1 MNEIITLSQPA
12 IFSLIVVLLMLLAL
26 MLEIIEADVIVFG
39 ALGVLLISGIITP
52 KEALSGF
59 ANQGMLT
66 VAILFVVAYSAQTA
80 GFMQF
85 FADRAMGDGRG
96 GEGTS
101 LLRMMLPVAALSA
114 FLNNTPIVAMF
125 TPYLKDWAQR
135 NGFAPSKFLIPLS
148 YATIFGGVFTLIGT
162 STNLVVS
169 GLFQQKHGQ
178 NISMFELGL
187 VGLPCG
193 IIGIVYLYFAG
204 RHLLPDNRIELINA
218 EQGREYLLEVSVPP
232 DSRLLGKTI
241 EAAGLRNLE
250 QLYLVEIVRAGETI
264 APVKPQDHLHAGD
277 RLIFT
282 GKVDGIAQLQ
292 KISGLQ
298 PAHGHDLR
306 QELLKSGN
314 ARLVEVVVSPSCP
327 MLGKT
332 IKEGN
337 FRARYDAAVLAVHR
351 HGERL
356 KVKLGNLALKPG
368 DTLLLLAG
376 DDFIKRWNFSRE
388 FYLVSKVTD
397 LPRVNRKKSII
408 SFCAL
413 LGMVILSACGILDIF
428 EAAILA
434 MLVLLFT
441 RCITTVEARRS
452 IELNVLIVIASS
464 FGISRALEK
473 TGAAVWLADQIISSV
488 QMWGALGVLAA
499 ICLMTT
505 ILTEVITNNAAAAV
519 IFPIAMASAQQLH
532 VDPKPF
538 VIAIAI
544 SASASFATP
553 IGYQTNMMV
562 YGPGGYRA
570 RDYLKVGV
578 PLNILYM
585 IVSIALIPLFWK
597 F

>member
-1 MNEIITLSQPA
+1 MTTAALFVIA
-12 IFSLIVVLLMLLAL
+12 VVVLMLIAL
-26 MLEIIEADVIVFG
+26 MLELIEADVIVFS

-52 KEALSGF
+52 KEALAGF
-59 ANQGMLT
+59 ANKGMLT
-66 VAILFVVAYSAQTA
+66 VAILFIVAYAAQTA

-85 FADRAMGDGRG
+85 FADRVMGDGRG
-96 GEGTS
+96 GEGRS
-101 LLRMMLPVAALSA
+101 LLRMMLPVAGLSA

-125 TPYLKDWAQR
+125 TPYLRDWSQR

-169 GLFQQKHGQ
+169 GLYSQKYGQ
-178 NISMFELGL
+178 NLGMFELGL
-187 VGLPCG
+187 IGLPCG
-193 IIGIVYLYFAG
+193 LIGIMYMVFVG
-204 RHLLPDNRIELINA
+204 RRLLPDTRVAGADVA
-218 EQGREYLLEVSVPP
+218 EGREYLLEVMVAEAAGLP
-232 DSRLLGKTI
+232 GKTV
-241 EAAGLRNLE
+241 EAAGLRSLE
-250 QLYLVEIVRAGETI
+250 QLYLVEIIREGVII
-264 APVKPQDHLHAGD
+264 APVKPQEHLHAGD

-282 GKVDGIAQLQ
+282 GRAEGVAQLQ
-292 KISGLQ
+292 QIRGLQ
-298 PAHGHDLR
+298 PVHGHDLR
-306 QELLKSGN
+306 QELLQNGE

-356 KVKLGNLALKPG
+356 RTKLGELVLKPG

-376 DDFIKRWNFSRE
+376 DDFTKRWNFSRE
-388 FYLVSKVTD
+388 FYLVSKISD
-397 LPRVNRKKSII
+397 LPRINRKKSII
-408 SFCAL
+408 TFCAL
-413 LGMVILSACGILDIF
+413 AGMVALSASGLMDIF

-434 MLVLLFT
+434 TLALLFT

-452 IELNVLIVIASS
+452 IELNVLIVIASA
-464 FGISRALEK
+464 FGISTALEK
-473 TGAAVWLADQIISSV
+473 TGAAAWLADRVIGSV
-488 QMWGALGVLAA
+488 DQWGPIGVLAA
-499 ICLMTT
+499 IYLMTT

-519 IFPIAMASAQQLH
+519 IFPIAMASAQQMQ
-532 VDPKPF
+532 VDPRPF

-544 SASASFATP
+544 AASASFATP

-570 RDYLKVGV
+570 RDFLKVGL
-578 PLNILYM
+578 PLNLLYM
-585 IVSIALIPLFWK
+585 LVAIALIPLFWK

>member
-1 MNEIITLSQPA
+1 MTLSLSA
-12 IFSLIVVLLMLLAL
+12 IFSIIVVLVMLAAL
-26 MLEIIEADVIVFG
+26 MLELIEADVIVFG
-39 ALGVLLISGIITP
+39 ALGILLISGIITP

-66 VAILFVVAYSAQTA
+66 VAILFIVAYAAQTA

-85 FADRAMGDGRG
+85 FADRVMGNGKG
-96 GEGTS
+96 GEGRS
-101 LLRMMLPVAALSA
+101 LLRMMLPVAGLSA

-125 TPYLKDWAQR
+125 TPYLRDWSQR

-169 GLFQQKHGQ
+169 GLYQQKYGQ
-178 NISMFELGL
+178 SIGMFELGI

-193 IIGIVYLYFAG
+193 IAGMLYLYFIG
-204 RHLLPDNRIELINA
+204 RHLLPDNRTTSDTTDE
-218 EQGREYLLEVSVPP
+218 GREYLLEVKVAP
-232 DSRLLGKTI
+232 DADIIGKTV

-250 QLYLVEIVRAGETI
+250 QLFLVEIVRENEQI
-264 APVKPQDHLHAGD
+264 APVKPQEHLCAGD
-277 RLIFT
+277 CLIFT
-282 GKVDGIAQLQ
+282 GKVEGITQLQ
-292 KISGLQ
+292 KIAGLQ
-298 PAHGHDLR
+298 PLHGHDLR
-306 QELLKSGN
+306 QELQHNGE

-356 KVKLGNLALKPG
+356 KVKLGDLILKPG

-388 FYLVSKVTD
+388 FYLVSKATD
-397 LPRVNRKKSII
+397 LPRVNRKKAII

-413 LGMVILSACGILDIF
+413 LGMVLLSACGVLDIF
-428 EAAILA
+428 EAAIIA

-473 TGAAVWLADQIISSV
+473 TGAAAWLADHIISSV
-488 QMWGALGVLAA
+488 QIWGALGVLAA

-538 VIAIAI
+538 VVAIAI

-570 RDYLKVGV
+570 RDFLKVGV

-585 IVSIALIPLFWK
+585 LVSIALIPLFWK

>member
-1 MNEIITLSQPA
+1 MPLTPSA
-12 IFSLIVVLLMLLAL
+12 IVAICVVLLMLVGL
-26 MLEIIEADVIVFG
+26 MLELIEADVIVFG
-39 ALGVLLISGIITP
+39 ALGVLLVSGIITP
-52 KEALSGF
+52 KEALTGF

-66 VAILFVVAYSAQTA
+66 VAILFIVAYAAQSA
-80 GFMQF
+80 GFMQIC
-85 FADRAMGDGRG
+85 ADRVMGNGQS
-96 GEGTS
+96 GEARS
-101 LLRMMLPVAALSA
+101 LLRMMLPVAGLSA

-125 TPYLKDWAQR
+125 TPYLREWTQR
-135 NGFAPSKFLIPLS
+135 NGYAPSKFLIPLS

-169 GLFQQKHGQ
+169 GLYQQKHGQ
-178 NISMFELGL
+178 SLGMFELGL

-193 IIGIVYLYFAG
+193 IAGILYLFFIG
-204 RHLLPDNRIELINA
+204 RHLLPDNRVETRSKD
-218 EQGREYLLEVSVPP
+218 EGREYLLEVKVVTDTDIIGKSV
-232 DSRLLGKTI
+232 

-250 QLYLVEIVRAGETI
+250 QLYLVEIARDGARI
-264 APVKPQDHLHAGD
+264 APVKPQEHLQKGD

-282 GKVDGIAQLQ
+282 GRVEGVAQLQ
-292 KISGLQ
+292 KIRGLQ
-298 PAHGHDLR
+298 PVHGHDLR
-306 QELLKSGN
+306 HDLMSNGE

-351 HGERL
+351 HGELL
-356 KVKLGNLALKPG
+356 KAKLGDLVLKPG
-368 DTLLLLAG
+368 DTLLLLTG

-388 FYLVSKVTD
+388 FYLVSKAFD

-408 SFCAL
+408 SLFAL
-413 LGMVILSACGILDIF
+413 LGMVALSALGLMDIF

-434 MLVLLFT
+434 TLVLLFT

-473 TGAAVWLADQIISSV
+473 TGAAAWLADQIISSV
-488 QMWGALGVLAA
+488 QIWGAMGVLAA

-519 IFPIAMASAQQLH
+519 IFPIAMASAQQLQ

-585 IVSIALIPLFWK
+585 LVSIAVIPLFWK

>member
-1 MNEIITLSQPA
+1 MSLSA
-12 IFSLIVVLLMLLAL
+12 LFTISVILLMLVAL
-26 MLEIIEADVIVFG
+26 MLELIEADVIVFG

-59 ANQGMLT
+59 SNQGMLT
-66 VAILFVVAYSAQTA
+66 VAILFIVAYAAQSA

-85 FADRAMGDGRG
+85 FADRVMGNGKS
-96 GEGTS
+96 GEGRS
-101 LLRMMLPVAALSA
+101 LLRMMIPVAGLSA

-125 TPYLKDWAQR
+125 TPYLREWSQR

-169 GLFQQKHGQ
+169 GLYSQKYGGRLG
-178 NISMFELGL
+178 MFELGM
-187 VGLPCG
+187 VGVPCG
-193 IIGIVYLYFAG
+193 IAGILYLYFVG
-204 RHLLPDNRIELINA
+204 RHLLPDNRVDNGNTDE
-218 EQGREYLLEVSVPP
+218 GREYLLEVKVA
-232 DSRLLGKTI
+232 DDAGLVGKTI

-250 QLYLVEIVRAGETI
+250 QLYMVEIVRDNERI
-264 APVKPQDHLHAGD
+264 APVKPQELLHAGD

-282 GKVDGIAQLQ
+282 GKTEGVIQLQ
-292 KISGLQ
+292 KISGLL
-298 PAHGHDLR
+298 PVHGHNLQ
-306 QELLKSGN
+306 QELLQNGE

-356 KVKLGNLALKPG
+356 RSKLGELVLKPG

-376 DDFIKRWNFSRE
+376 DDFTKRWNFSRE
-388 FYLVSKVTD
+388 FYLVSKVGD

-408 SFCAL
+408 TFLAL
-413 LGMVILSACGILDIF
+413 AGMVGLSAAGLMDIF

-434 MLVLLFT
+434 TLVLLFT

-464 FGISRALEK
+464 FGISKALEK
-473 TGAAVWLADQIISSV
+473 TGAAAWLADQIIGSV
-488 QMWGALGVLAA
+488 HGWGAIGVLAA

-505 ILTEVITNNAAAAV
+505 VLTEVITNNAAAAV

-570 RDYLKVGV
+570 KDFLKVGV

-585 IVSIALIPLFWK
+585 IVSILVIPLFWK

>member
-1 MNEIITLSQPA
+1 MSLPA
-12 IFSLIVVLLMLLAL
+12 LFTIAVVLLMLAAL
-26 MLEIIEADVIVFG
+26 MLELIEADVIVFG

-59 ANQGMLT
+59 SNQGMLT
-66 VAILFVVAYSAQTA
+66 VAILFIVAYAAQTA

-85 FADRAMGDGRG
+85 FADRVMGNGKG
-96 GEGTS
+96 GEGRS
-101 LLRMMLPVAALSA
+101 LLRLMIPVAGLSA

-125 TPYLKDWAQR
+125 TPYLREWSQR
-135 NGFAPSKFLIPLS
+135 NGFAPSRFLIPLS

-169 GLFQQKHGQ
+169 GLYSQKYGAHLG
-178 NISMFELGL
+178 MFELAL

-193 IIGIVYLYFAG
+193 IAGILYLYFVG
-204 RHLLPDNRIELINA
+204 RHLLPDNRVASVGADE
-218 EQGREYLLEVSVPP
+218 GREYLLEVKVADDAS
-232 DSRLLGKTI
+232 LIGKNI

-250 QLYLVEIVRAGETI
+250 QLYMVEIVRDNERI
-264 APVKPQDHLHAGD
+264 APVKPQELLHAGD

-282 GKVDGIAQLQ
+282 GRAEGVVQLQ
-292 KISGLQ
+292 KINGLL
-298 PAHGHDLR
+298 PVHGHNLR
-306 QELLKSGN
+306 QELLQNGE

-356 KVKLGNLALKPG
+356 LDKLGELVLKPG

-376 DDFIKRWNFSRE
+376 DDFTKRWNFSRE
-388 FYLVSKVTD
+388 FYLVSKISD
-397 LPRVNRKKSII
+397 LPRINRKKSII
-408 SFCAL
+408 TFCAL
-413 LGMVILSACGILDIF
+413 AGMVALSAAGLMDIF

-434 MLVLLFT
+434 TLVLLFT

-464 FGISRALEK
+464 FGISKALEK
-473 TGAAVWLADQIISSV
+473 TGAAAWLADQVIGSV
-488 QMWGALGVLAA
+488 EQWGVIGVLAA
-499 ICLMTT
+499 IYLMTT

-570 RDYLKVGV
+570 KDFFKVGV

-585 IVSIALIPLFWK
+585 VVSILLIPLFWK

>member
-1 MNEIITLSQPA
+1 MSISALFTIA
-12 IFSLIVVLLMLLAL
+12 VVLLMLIAL
-26 MLEIIEADVIVFG
+26 MLELIEADVIVFG
-39 ALGVLLISGIITP
+39 ALAVLFISGIITP
-52 KEALSGF
+52 KEALAGF
-59 ANQGMLT
+59 SNQGMLT
-66 VAILFVVAYSAQTA
+66 VAILFIVAYAAQSA

-85 FADRAMGDGRG
+85 FADRVMGNGKG
-96 GEGTS
+96 GEARS
-101 LLRMMLPVAALSA
+101 LLRMMIPVASLSA

-125 TPYLKDWAQR
+125 TPYLRDWSQR

-169 GLFQQKHGQ
+169 GLYSQKYGGHLG
-178 NISMFELGL
+178 MFELGL
-187 VGLPCG
+187 VGIPCG
-193 IIGIVYLYFAG
+193 IAGMLYLYFAG
-204 RHLLPDNRIELINA
+204 RHLLPDNRVEGVSA
-218 EQGREYLLEVSVPP
+218 DEGREYLLEVEIADAAS
-232 DSRLLGKTI
+232 LIGKTV

-250 QLYLVEIVRAGETI
+250 QLYMVEIVRNNKRI
-264 APVKPQDHLHAGD
+264 APVKPQEYLQTGD

-282 GKVDGIAQLQ
+282 GKVEGVAQLQ
-292 KISGLQ
+292 KIGGLR
-298 PAHGHDLR
+298 PVHGHNLH
-306 QELLKSGN
+306 QELLQNGE

-356 KVKLGNLALKPG
+356 RGKLGELVLRPG
-368 DTLLLLAG
+368 DTLLLLTG

-388 FYLVSKVTD
+388 FYLVSKISN

-408 SFCAL
+408 TFCAL
-413 LGMVILSACGILDIF
+413 VAMVALSAAGLMDIL
-428 EAAILA
+428 EAAVLA
-434 MLVLLFT
+434 TLVLLFT

-464 FGISRALEK
+464 FGISKALEK
-473 TGAAVWLADQIISSV
+473 TGAAAWLADQIIGSV
-488 QMWGALGVLAA
+488 EQWGAVGVLAA
-499 ICLMTT
+499 ICLITT

-519 IFPIAMASAQQLH
+519 IFPIAMASAHQLQ

-570 RDYLKVGV
+570 KDFLKVGV
-578 PLNILYM
+578 PLNIIYM
-585 IVSIALIPLFWK
+585 VVSILVIPLFWK

>member
-1 MNEIITLSQPA
+1 MTLSLLA
-12 IFSLIVVLLMLLAL
+12 IVTIVVVLLMLFAL
-26 MLEIIEADVIVFG
+26 MLELIEADVIVFS
-39 ALGVLLISGIITP
+39 ALGILLISGIVTP
-52 KEALSGF
+52 KEALEGF
-59 ANQGMLT
+59 SNKGMLT
-66 VAILFVVAYSAQTA
+66 VAVLFIVAYAAQTA

-85 FADRAMGDGRG
+85 FADRVMGNGKG
-96 GEGTS
+96 GEGRS
-101 LLRMMLPVAALSA
+101 LLRMMIPIAGLSA

-125 TPYLKDWAQR
+125 TPYLRDWAQR

-169 GLFQQKHGQ
+169 GLYSQKYGHSLG
-178 NISMFELGL
+178 MFELGL

-193 IIGIVYLYFAG
+193 MVGILYLYFIG
-204 RHLLPDNRIELINA
+204 RHLLPDNRVTAASKDE
-218 EQGREYLLEVSVPP
+218 GREYLLEVRVAV
-232 DSRLLGKTI
+232 DADLIGKTV
-241 EAAGLRNLE
+241 EAAGLRSLE
-250 QLYLVEIVRAGETI
+250 QLFLVEIVRADEQI
-264 APVKPQDHLHAGD
+264 APVKPQEHLCAGD

-282 GKVDGIAQLQ
+282 GKVEGIAQLQ
-292 KISGLQ
+292 KIAGLQ
-298 PAHGHDLR
+298 PLHGHDLR
-306 QELLKSGN
+306 QELQHNGD

-413 LGMVILSACGILDIF
+413 LGMVVLSACGILDIF

-562 YGPGGYRA
+562 YGPGGYKA
-570 RDYLKVGV
+570 RDFIKVGL

-585 IVSIALIPLFWK
+585 LVSIILIPLFWK

>member
-1 MNEIITLSQPA
+1 MLLTPA
-12 IFSLIVVLLMLLAL
+12 AFFSIIVVLLMLVAL
-26 MLEIIEADVIVFG
+26 MLELIEADVIVFST
-39 ALGVLLISGIITP
+39 LGILLISGIITP
-52 KEALSGF
+52 KEALEGF
-59 ANQGMLT
+59 ANKGMLT
-66 VAILFVVAYSAQTA
+66 VAILFVVAYAAQTA

-85 FADRAMGDGRG
+85 FADRVMGNGKG
-96 GEGTS
+96 NEGHS
-101 LLRMMLPVAALSA
+101 LLRMMIPIAGLSA

-125 TPYLKDWAQR
+125 TPYLRDWTQR
-135 NGFAPSKFLIPLS
+135 NGFSPSKFLIPLS

-169 GLFQQKHGQ
+169 GLYNQKYGQ
-178 NISMFELGL
+178 SLGMFELGL

-193 IIGIVYLYFAG
+193 IAGMAYLYFVG
-204 RHLLPDNRIELINA
+204 RRLLPDNYVNNA
-218 EQGREYLLEVSVPP
+218 TVGEGREYLLEVKVAA
-232 DSRLLGKTI
+232 DSGLSGKTI

-250 QLYLVEIVRAGETI
+250 QLYLVEIARNGETI
-264 APVKPQDHLHAGD
+264 APVKPQEHLYAGD

-282 GKVDGIAQLQ
+282 GKAEGIAQLQ

-298 PAHGHDLR
+298 PLHGHDLR
-306 QELLKSGN
+306 EELQHNGE

-356 KVKLGNLALKPG
+356 KVKLGDLTLKPG

-408 SFCAL
+408 SFSAL
-413 LGMVILSACGILDIF
+413 LGMVILSASGILEIF
-428 EAAILA
+428 EAAIVA

-452 IELNVLIVIASS
+452 IELNVLTVIASS
-464 FGISRALEK
+464 FGISKALEK
-473 TGAAVWLADQIISSV
+473 SGAAGWLADHIIGSV

-505 ILTEVITNNAAAAV
+505 VLTEVITNNAAAAV

-538 VIAIAI
+538 VVAIAI

-570 RDYLKVGV
+570 KDFLKVGA

-585 IVSIALIPLFWK
+585 IVSIILIPLFWK

>member
-1 MNEIITLSQPA
+1 MSLSIPA
-12 IFSLIVVLLMLLAL
+12 IFSIAVVILMLIAL
-26 MLEIIEADVIVFG
+26 MLELIEADVIVFG

-66 VAILFVVAYSAQTA
+66 VAILFIVAYAAQTS
-80 GFMQF
+80 GFMQL
-85 FADRAMGDGRG
+85 FADRVMGDGKG
-96 GEGTS
+96 AEGRS
-101 LLRMMLPVAALSA
+101 LLRMMIPVAGLSA

-125 TPYLKDWAQR
+125 TPYLRDWTQR
-135 NGFAPSKFLIPLS
+135 NGLAASKFLIPLS

-169 GLFQQKHGQ
+169 GLYHQKYNQ
-178 NISMFELGL
+178 NLGMFELGL
-187 VGLPCG
+187 VGLPCAIAG
-193 IIGIVYLYFAG
+193 ILYLYFIG
-204 RHLLPDNRIELINA
+204 RRLLPDNRVVDTRRDD
-218 EQGREYLLEVSVPP
+218 GREYLLEMSVAPTAGLI
-232 DSRLLGKTI
+232 DKSV
-241 EAAGLRNLE
+241 EAAGLRNLD
-250 QLYLVEIVRAGETI
+250 QLFLIEIIREGERI
-264 APVKPQDHLHAGD
+264 APVKPQEHLHAND

-282 GKVDGIAQLQ
+282 GKVEGVTQLQ
-292 KISGLQ
+292 KISGLL
-298 PAHGHDLR
+298 PVHGHDIR
-306 QELLKSGN
+306 QELLHNGG

-356 KVKLGNLALKPG
+356 QTKLGELVLKRG
-368 DTLLLLAG
+368 DTLLMLAG

-388 FYLVSKVTD
+388 FYLVSKVAD

-413 LGMVILSACGILDIF
+413 AGMVVLSAAGVMDIF
-428 EAAILA
+428 EAAIIA
-434 MLVLLFT
+434 TLVLLFT
-441 RCITTVEARRS
+441 RCITTIEARRS

-464 FGISRALEK
+464 FGIGKALEK
-473 TGAAVWLADQIISSV
+473 TGAAAWLAEQIISSV
-488 QMWGALGVLAA
+488 EGWGAVGVLAA

-519 IFPIAMASAQQLH
+519 IFPIAMASAQQLQ

-562 YGPGGYRA
+562 YGPGGYKA
-570 RDYLKVGV
+570 RDFLKVGV
-578 PLNILYM
+578 PLNILYL
-585 IVSIALIPLFWK
+585 IVSIILIPLFWK